1 MLECDVQV
9 VSSEAREIAL
19 DAVGIT
25 AQQGE
30 RGELE
35 TREKG
40 VVSPCSH
47 KNRRLTASPKI
58 S

>member
-1 MLECDVQV
+1 MLECDVQA
-9 VSSEAREIAL
+9 VSSEAHGIEL
-19 DAVGIT
+19 DAVGRT

-40 VVSPCSH
+40 VVSPCSR
-47 KNRRLTASPKI
+47 KSQTLAASSEI